1 MKIKVDKKGKKR
13 SLSEISL
20 STKPEQKQENI
31 TELKKS
37 PKKAKLALVQNGNST
52 MGNKVQILKKMYK
65 QKEKQKAKKS
75 INIGPLAKIK
85 GEGENKLPT
94 TKLNEESATKK
105 IKEKTPQFENLKKKQ
120 AKRLQKKKR
129 NNAFR
134 KCASITLSIEQI
146 EAKIEEIRN
155 REVLSKQAKK
165 NLKVLNR
172 KLKFEKLANKSEK
185 LNIIEKK
192 NNKKNKQQIGAI
204 KKVSNEDN
212 KDKIKVKK
220 EHVQH
225 EKIKIKREMDD
236 QDDEDEN
243 DEDQS
248 NSEKEEPMDIAN
260 EQFDDESD
268 EDEEDEDAEDDTDE
282 KANILKGKKEDVKKM
297 KKQVKDQ
304 KNQHFLYVYN
314 LPLDVTEDELKQ
326 HFLTKVDTVSRV
338 VINKSNIKKPPIV
351 AYVWM
356 TNSTDCKK
364 GLSLHH
370 TFLKNK
376 RIIVKMKSNDNKNV
390 GKDFGIH
397 LPTSQHAIA
406 KNKKPQ
412 AFQKAK
418 KLASGNQG
426 QKKSLK
432 KEK

>member
-13 SLSEISL
+13 SLSEISP
-20 STKPEQKQENI
+20 STKPKQKQENI

-52 MGNKVQILKKMYK
+52 MENKVQILKKMYK
-65 QKEKQKAKKS
+65 QKEKQEAKKS

-85 GEGENKLPT
+85 GEGENKLSI

-105 IKEKTPQFENLKKKQ
+105 IKEKRSRFENLKKKQ
-120 AKRLQKKKR
+120 AKRDLQKKKR

-134 KCASITLSIEQI
+134 KSASITLSIEQI

-192 NNKKNKQQIGAI
+192 NNKKNKQQIDAI
-204 KKVSNEDN
+204 EKVSNEDN

-225 EKIKIKREMDD
+225 EKIKIKRKMDD

-248 NSEKEEPMDIAN
+248 NSEKEEPMDIVN

-268 EDEEDEDAEDDTDE
+268 EDEEDEDAGEDIDE
-282 KANILKGKKEDVKKM
+282 KVNILKKEDVKKM
-297 KKQVKDQ
+297 KKQAIDQ

-314 LPLDVTEDELKQ
+314 LPLE
-326 HFLTKVDTVSRV
+326 
-338 VINKSNIKKPPIV
+338 
-351 AYVWM
+351 
-356 TNSTDCKK
+356 
-364 GLSLHH
+364 
-370 TFLKNK
+370 
-376 RIIVKMKSNDNKNV
+376 
-390 GKDFGIH
+390 
-397 LPTSQHAIA
+397 
-406 KNKKPQ
+406 
-412 AFQKAK
+412 
-418 KLASGNQG
+418 
-426 QKKSLK
+426 
-432 KEK
+432 